1 MSKIIFFDLDR
12 TTCDD
17 HMNVPESTIKA
28 ISELHDNGHLA
39 FICTGRARANVADE
53 RIEEIG
59 FDGVVAAC
67 GNHIEFNGKVLY
79 ENILSEKLVD
89 KALKLFKNNNLPVI
103 IEGPHYHWFDSKGF
117 SQEKFV
123 KMLKDEMGDKAK
135 EMDDFSTDEKVN
147 KFTVNILPQSDVDT
161 VVKELDDDLD
171 FIVHY
176 NKAIEFIPKGSSKA
190 TGIER
195 VCNIFNIDHEDVYA
209 IGDGPNDIDM
219 LNYVKHSIVMG
230 NGTDDA
236 KAAAEYVTTDIHDN
250 GVYNA
255 MKHYALI

>member
-1 MSKIIFFDLDR
+1 MNDFAPLSRQQLSDKDFARLRVALVQAKMQFNLLAQSAAQH
-12 TTCDD
+12 DD
-17 HMNVPESTIKA
+17 Y
-28 ISELHDNGHLA
+28 ISELIYLL
-39 FICTGRARANVADE
+39 R
-53 RIEEIG
+53 
-59 FDGVVAAC
+59 
-67 GNHIEFNGKVLY
+67 
-79 ENILSEKLVD
+79 
-89 KALKLFKNNNLPVI
+89 
-103 IEGPHYHWFDSKGF
+103 
-117 SQEKFV
+117 
-123 KMLKDEMGDKAK
+123 
-135 EMDDFSTDEKVN
+135 
-147 KFTVNILPQSDVDT
+147 
-161 VVKELDDDLD
+161 VKELDDDLD